1 MPTRVRIF
9 SLFAIA
15 YFLSYFFRTANAVIA
30 PNLSYE
36 FALGA
41 SDLGLMT
48 SLFYAAFALVLL
60 PLGIGLDRFGPRYVT
75 SSLMLLGAFGSLLFA
90 SAQSFAVLA
99 LGRALLGA
107 GTAGILMGALKAFSQ
122 WYPPHLFTTASGL
135 LIGIGTLGSLAS
147 TTPLSALNAAVGWR
161 AVFGGAA
168 AVIAAAAAAIMLWT
182 RNAPSTATE
191 PHLRSEGGLG
201 VVFADIRFWRIVALN
216 FFMAGTHLATQGLW
230 AGVYLFDV
238 ARLGQIAAGHVLLW
252 MALGVIIGS
261 MTSGWLAGHLGV
273 ARVIAAAAAIFVLTQ
288 GVLALIPPAALLRP
302 VYFAFGLTGAVNVM
316 LLAQARFV
324 FPPSLIGR
332 GVTAVNVFG
341 LAGTFLL
348 QWGMGLIVGA
358 FPADVQGHY
367 PPQAYS
373 VAFAFTAVG
382 TLLTL
387 LWYLPMARGNDAH
400 RPDANPASR

>member
-1 MPTRVRIF
+1 VPTRIHIF

-30 PNLSYE
+30 PNLSHE
-36 FALGA
+36 FALSA

-60 PLGIGLDRFGPRYVT
+60 PLGIGLDHFGPRYVT
-75 SSLMLLGAFGSLLFA
+75 SSVMLLAAFGSLLFA

-135 LIGIGTLGSLAS
+135 VIGIGTVGSLAS

-161 AVFGGAA
+161 AVFGGGA
-168 AVIAAAAAAIMLWT
+168 AVMAASAAAIMLWT
-182 RNAPSTATE
+182 RNAPGIVE
-191 PHLRSEGGLG
+191 PSVHPEGGLG
-201 VVFADIRFWRIVALN
+201 AVFADLRFRRIAALN
-216 FFMAGTHLATQGLW
+216 FFMTGTVLATQGLW

-238 ARLGQIAAGHVLLW
+238 ARLGSGAAGGVLLW

-261 MTSGWLAGHLGV
+261 MTSGWLAGRLGV
-273 ARVIAAAAAIFVLTQ
+273 ARVIATAATIFMVTQ
-288 GVLALIPPAALLRP
+288 GLLALIPPDALLRP
-302 VYFAFGLTGAVNVM
+302 VYFVFGLSGAANVM
-316 LLAQARFV
+316 LLAQTRFI

-332 GVTAVNVFG
+332 AVTAANLFG

-358 FPADVQGHY
+358 FPTDVLGHY

-373 VAFAFTAVG
+373 VAFGLTAVG
-382 TLLTL
+382 TLVTL
-387 LWYLPMARGNDAH
+387 LWYLPMARGSDSP
-400 RPDANPASR
+400 RPDASPGWR